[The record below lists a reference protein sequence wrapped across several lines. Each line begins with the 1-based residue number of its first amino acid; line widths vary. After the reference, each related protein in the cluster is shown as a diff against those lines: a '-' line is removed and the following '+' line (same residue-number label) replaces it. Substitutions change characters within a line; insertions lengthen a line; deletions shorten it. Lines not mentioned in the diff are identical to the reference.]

1 MDFFSAIRVMLRRWH
16 IVLSALMIS
25 VALAYGVA
33 LSIAPTYQAHGSA
46 LLVGAAAAVPAGSE
60 AGSAQNPY
68 TRLDSSTAVLTK
80 VASQIM
86 DDVRI
91 RESLVAEG
99 ATRDFQVGQA
109 SDGTPVF
116 VVVATHREASVALAT
131 VDLVLAR
138 LNEELDDRQAAAGAP
153 PESRVRS
160 IVITQPADANE
171 LIGGRI
177 RAFLAVVALG
187 VAASAS
193 LAFLADAIAQGRQ
206 RHAQHEMSGGDDP
219 VETGPRGTP
228 SPAPPQ
234 PRGSEIVR
242 VPADER

>member
-46 LLVGAAAAVPAGSE
+46 LLVGAAAGGACRLRSWLRSE
-60 AGSAQNPY
+60 PLHQVGQLH
-68 TRLDSSTAVLTK
+68 RVLTK

-109 SDGTPVF
+109 SDGTQSSSSW
-116 VVVATHREASVALAT
+116 R
-131 VDLVLAR
+131 
-138 LNEELDDRQAAAGAP
+138 
-153 PESRVRS
+153 
-160 IVITQPADANE
+160 
-171 LIGGRI
+171 LIGR
-177 RAFLAVVALG
+177 RAL
-187 VAASAS
+187 
-193 LAFLADAIAQGRQ
+193 
-206 RHAQHEMSGGDDP
+206 
-219 VETGPRGTP
+219 P
-228 SPAPPQ
+228 SPLWT
-234 PRGSEIVR
+234 SSS
-242 VPADER
+242 PA